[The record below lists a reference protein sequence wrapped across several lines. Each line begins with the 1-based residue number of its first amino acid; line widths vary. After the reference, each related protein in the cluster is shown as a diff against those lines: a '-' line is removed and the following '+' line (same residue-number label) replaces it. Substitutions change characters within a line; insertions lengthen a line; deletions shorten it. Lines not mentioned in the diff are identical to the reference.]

1 MPIPLG
7 ILAVAG
13 AGGGAGGP
21 AYELIATT
29 SGTGSSGT
37 ITFSS
42 IPSTYKHLEL
52 RWTGR
57 STGSGTIDLR
67 TTFNGATGVYARHE
81 LTANGTSVVSQSSSA
96 NTTWIDIA
104 SSIPGSN
111 HGANMYAVGVM
122 SLLDYA
128 LTTKQKTL
136 RHLLGRASV
145 ISDVSNMINLNSGL
159 YNSTS
164 AVSSITMLLGV
175 GNWTTQSRFSLYGIV
190 G

>member
-13 AGGGAGGP
+13 AGGGAGVP

-67 TTFNGATGVYARHE
+67 TTFNGATNVYARHE
-81 LTANGTSVVSQSSSA
+81 LLGNGSSVVSQSSTA

-111 HGANMYAVGVM
+111 HIANVYAVGVM

-128 LTTKQKTL
+128 VTTKQKTL
-136 RHLLGRASV
+136 RHLLGRASI
-145 ISDVSNMINLNSGL
+145 ISDFSNMINLNSGL